1 MIRFHPDLKKR
12 TQSLCPSED
21 SLQQGHLVMTLVFQ
35 QKLILLGQLL
45 DRLLG
50 DGNQLVGVVY
60 LFVAADE
67 LFPKVLY
74 LRIGA
79 LKLVA

>member
-1 MIRFHPDLKKR
+1 MSPD
-12 TQSLCPSED
+12 
-21 SLQQGHLVMTLVFQ
+21 FQ

-50 DGNQLVGVVY
+50 DGEKLCQMVD
-60 LFVAADE
+60 LFVATGK

-79 LKLVA
+79 LNLVA